1 MQQPKVPPWRAIL
14 HKDDVFFFFFG
25 LGLMTPQKKSFH
37 SGATNQLTRNLA
49 CEWAK
54 DNIRTNC
61 IAPGYTRT
69 AMSQIVSPAM
79 FHSFIRNDP
88 SMYGISFECF
98 FFPVSLLGLR
108 FLQIQEDAE
117 VNARIISRIPLG
129 RIGEPEE
136 ISSLVAF
143 LCMPAA
149 SYITGQ
155 VICVDG
161 GWTVKA

>member
-1 MQQPKVPPWRAIL
+1 
-14 HKDDVFFFFFG
+14 
-25 LGLMTPQKKSFH
+25 MTRPCMGSVL
-37 SGATNQLTRNLA
+37 S
-49 CEWAK
+49 
-54 DNIRTNC
+54 
-61 IAPGYTRT
+61 
-69 AMSQIVSPAM
+69 V
-79 FHSFIRNDP
+79 
-88 SMYGISFECF
+88 F
-98 FFPVSLLGLR
+98 FFPVSLLSLR

-136 ISSLVAF
+136 IASLVAF